1 MNFSVVFISET
12 WLTNDLDDRIFGLSE
27 YTIIRCDR
35 GSRAGG
41 VAILVRNHL
50 KSKPV
55 FFDVGAIEVCGVDIM
70 GVEGEFCRLICVY
83 REPSYNQKPLQLTQ
97 GLIDCLTRLVSNCRS
112 FIICGDFN
120 IPSSSWNPPSFSNSY
135 GEALHSFIVDNG
147 LVQHVTEPTHVAGNI
162 LDLVISS
169 DEILINHLTVEAP
182 ILADHMS
189 ILFVLN
195 FRVQKKCNFV
205 DRKQFSRCNDLIAFL
220 SHINWYL
227 IYEISTDVTAFW
239 QELQLVMKYGID
251 TFIPVK
257 RVSKVK
263 KSSFPT

>member
-1 MNFSVVFISET
+1 M
-12 WLTNDLDDRIFGLSE
+12 
-27 YTIIRCDR
+27 
-35 GSRAGG
+35 
-41 VAILVRNHL
+41 
-50 KSKPV
+50 
-55 FFDVGAIEVCGVDIM
+55 
-70 GVEGEFCRLICVY
+70 
-83 REPSYNQKPLQLTQ
+83 
-97 GLIDCLTRLVSNCRS
+97 
-112 FIICGDFN
+112 
-120 IPSSSWNPPSFSNSY
+120 
-135 GEALHSFIVDNG
+135 
-147 LVQHVTEPTHVAGNI
+147 AGNI

-169 DEILINHLTVEAP
+169 DEILINHLTVEAR

-263 KSSFPT
+263 KSLFPTQPDTDEAIIEKRRCYNQWSVHKSVFWKNWLRYWTKRCKWLVNRDRSAHESSVAANPNPNRFHSYIRKVLDRPSVIPDLEVENVIY